1 MANETR
7 LQQLEDRKASLK
19 QDHFLT
25 TSPSGLDWVSEN
37 RKSVIVTTSILF
49 AVIVLAVLAAVLF
62 SRRSDAASAAFGRA
76 MQTYESPLV
85 TPGEPQE
92 PGVTVYNSAADRAKA
107 ANAQFL
113 AVAHQYGSTRDG
125 KNALYF
131 AGITAMEAGQTAPA
145 ESTLKQV
152 ADSWNKELAGL
163 GKFALADL
171 YHSTGRDQQAIELYN
186 QLTAKPTDAIPAGLA
201 QITLAG
207 LYTDEGKAEQARQIY
222 AQLKDKDKDAKGLQ
236 GPAGSIAA
244 QKLSPAP
251 AGSSTPQL

>member
-25 TSPSGLDWVSEN
+25 TSPNGLDWVSEN

-131 AGITAMEAGQTAPA
+131 AGITAMEAGQTASA

>member
-7 LQQLEDRKASLK
+7 LQQVEDRKSALK
-19 QDHFLT
+19 QDHFITT
-25 TSPSGLDWVSEN
+25 TSSGLEWVSAN
-37 RKSVIVTTSILF
+37 RRSVLVTTSILF
-49 AVIVLAVLAAVLF
+49 ALIVLAVLTAVLF
-62 SRRSDAASAAFGRA
+62 NRRSDAAAAAFGRA

-92 PGVTVYNSAADRAKA
+92 PGVTVYDSAGERAKA
-107 ANAQFL
+107 ANAQFV
-113 AVAHQYGSTRDG
+113 AVANQYASTRDG

-131 AGITAMEAGQTAPA
+131 AGITAMEAGQTASA
-145 ESTLKQV
+145 EADLQKV
-152 ADSWNKELAGL
+152 ARAWNKELAAL

-171 YHSTGRDQQAIELYN
+171 YHGTGRDGQAIELYN

-201 QITLAG
+201 QITLAA
-207 LYTDEGKAEQARQIY
+207 LYTDEGKPEQARQIY

-244 QKLSPAP
+244 QKLNPAQASGP
-251 AGSSTPQL
+251 VPQL

>member
-7 LQQLEDRKASLK
+7 VQQLEDRKAALK

-25 TSPSGLDWVSEN
+25 TSPSGLEWVSAN
-37 RKSVIVTTSILF
+37 RKSVIVTSLVLF
-49 AVIVLAVLAAVLF
+49 AAIVLAVIAAVLF
-62 SRRSDAASAAFGRA
+62 SRRSDAAAAAFGRA

-92 PGVTVYNSAADRAKA
+92 PGVTVYNSAAERAKA
-107 ANAQFL
+107 ADAQFL

-131 AGITAMEAGQTAPA
+131 AGITSIEAGQTASA
-145 ESTLKQV
+145 ESSLKEV
-152 ADSWNKELAGL
+152 AGSWNKELAAL

-171 YHSTGRDQQAIELYN
+171 YHGTGRDQQAIELYN
-186 QLTAKPTDAIPAGLA
+186 QLAAKPTDAIPAGLA
-201 QITLAG
+201 QITLAA
-207 LYTDEGKAEQARQIY
+207 LYTDEGKPEQARQIY

-244 QKLSPAP
+244 QKLNPAP
-251 AGSSTPQL
+251 ASGPVPQL